1 MFALKP
7 FQENTIAKLKDQFL
21 NLWKSPH
28 VNIPLIFKS
37 PTGSGKTI
45 MMAQFLRDLVGDPRF
60 YGNDVAFVWLTFNEE
75 SYIQSKNKLFSYYG
89 GASEL
94 DLLDLNDLSRGKLN
108 KNSVFFI
115 NWQKIKGKSKESRK
129 LRKDNEWGLTFDSFI
144 EKTKEDGRMLIV
156 IIDEDHIGSDTELA
170 QEIIDGLIQP
180 KITIRVSATPKYL
193 PNAEDIAEQKGG
205 FVQAKREE
213 VIEAGLIKEKI
224 IFQTEE
230 DLNRKDFK
238 GIDQD
243 EILLELAYQKRQDLI
258 KHYKTLGAEVNPL
271 VMIQLPNDDQA
282 NKDTATTNKQA
293 IVLSYL
299 KEKGVLEDE
308 IAIWLSQ
315 EKMNLEYIEDN
326 KSPIS
331 FLLFKQAAATG
342 WDCPR
347 ASVLVM
353 FREIKN
359 PTFAIQTVGRI
370 LRMPFG
376 SHFSIPELNLGYLY
390 TNYKRNE
397 VLMEYGKSKTDNRPA
412 IYGSY
417 RKPDVEPIMIESVFM
432 SRTDY
437 NDLGDTF
444 QEAFSDVANTYF
456 NILGKDTPA
465 QVMKKLET
473 KNLEISPSVTNGL
486 IVGVEIDDYDN
497 FTKELIAEGGSHD
510 QEMSQ
515 HDLERLY
522 NLLCFKHISG
532 QVDENKKFA
541 PERSWG
547 KLKTALNVWLLK
559 ATEQNRQTIYKIVV
573 NDLLNQTSI
582 LAPIIGV
589 ALKKYRPI
597 REKEVNKKSERSKRI
612 ETIEIPREALFFT
625 DQYEELNVKKSALKP
640 FYIEK
645 DYKGEDNEKEFI
657 KFLESNKDVI
667 WWYKNG
673 DVGSEFFSISY
684 YNLDENKE
692 KLFYPD
698 WIFKAK
704 NKVWI
709 VDTKKGSTAEM
720 SDTKYKAEALQEWL
734 KNRKDF
740 NGGIVVQDGPNGW
753 KVNTNKTYS
762 YSPSFDKWDNLK
774 DSI

>member
-28 VNIPLIFKS
+28 DNIPLVFKS

-45 MMAQFLRDLVGDPRF
+45 MMAQFLRDLVGVPRF
-60 YGNDVAFVWLTFNEE
+60 YGNDVGFIWLTFNEE

-108 KNSVFFI
+108 KNSIFFI

-144 EKTKEDGRMLIV
+144 EKTKEDGRKLIV
-156 IIDEDHIGSDTELA
+156 IIDEEHIGSDTELA

-258 KHYKTLGAEVNPL
+258 KHYKTLGVEVNPL

-282 NKDTATTNKQA
+282 NKDTTTTNKQA

-308 IAIWLSQ
+308 ISIWLSQ
-315 EKMNLEYIEDN
+315 EKVNLEYIEDN

-376 SHFSIPELNLGYLY
+376 SHFPIPELNLGYLY

-397 VLMEYGKSKTDNRPA
+397 VLTEYGKSKTDNRPA

-417 RKPDVEPIMIESVFM
+417 RKPEIEPIMIESVFM

-444 QEAFSDVANTYF
+444 QETFSDVANTHF
-456 NILGKDTPA
+456 NILVKDTPA

-473 KNLEISPSVTNGL
+473 RNLEISPIVTNGL

-497 FTKELIAEGGSHD
+497 FTKELITEGGSHD

-532 QVDENKKFA
+532 QIDENKKFA

-559 ATEQNRQTIYKIVV
+559 VTEQNRQAIYKIVV
-573 NDLLNQTSI
+573 NDLLNQTSV

-589 ALKKYRPI
+589 ALEKYRPI

-684 YNLDENKE
+684 YNPDENKE

-698 WIFKAK
+698 WIFKTK

-709 VDTKKGSTAEM
+709 VDTKKGSTAEIL
-720 SDTKYKAEALQEWL
+720 DTKYKAEALQKWL
-734 KNRKDF
+734 KSNKDF
-740 NGGIVVQDGPNGW
+740 VGGIAVQDGPNGW
-753 KVNTNKTYS
+753 MVNSNTKYS
-762 YSPSFDKWDNLK
+762 YSPSFDNWDNLK
-774 DSI
+774 DVI

>member
-7 FQENTIAKLKDQFL
+7 FQETTVSKLKNQFL
-21 NLWKSPH
+21 SLWKSSH
-28 VNIPLIFKS
+28 ENIPIVFKS

-45 MMAQFLRDLVGDPRF
+45 MMAQFLRDIVGDPRF
-60 YGNDVAFVWLTFNEE
+60 YGNDVAFIWLTFNEE

-94 DLLDLNDLSRGKLN
+94 DLLDLNDLTRGKMSR
-108 KNSVFFI
+108 NSVFFI

-144 EKTKEDGRMLIV
+144 EKTKEDNLKLVV
-156 IIDEDHIGSDTELA
+156 IIDEEHIGSDTELA
-170 QEIIDGLIQP
+170 DEIINGLIQP
-180 KITIRVSATPKYL
+180 KITIRVSATPKFI

-205 FVQAKREE
+205 FVQAKRED

-230 DLNRKDFK
+230 DLNRKDLK
-238 GIDQD
+238 GVDQD
-243 EILLELAYQKRQDLI
+243 EILLELAYQKREDLI
-258 KHYKTLGAEVNPL
+258 TLYKSINIEVNPL
-271 VMIQLPNDDQA
+271 VMVQLPNDDQA
-282 NKDTATTNKQA
+282 NKDTTSTNKQT
-293 IVLSYL
+293 IVLDYL
-299 KEKGVLEDE
+299 KKKGVQDDE

-315 EKMNLEYIEDN
+315 EKINLEYIENN

-331 FLLFKQAAATG
+331 FLIFKQAAATG

-376 SHFSIPELNLGYLY
+376 SHFPIPELNLGYLY

-397 VLMEYGKSKTDNRPA
+397 VLTEYGKSKVDNRPS
-412 IYGSY
+412 IYVSH
-417 RKPDVEPIMIESVFM
+417 RKPEVDPVMIESVFM

-444 QEAFSDVANTYF
+444 QETFIETANKYF
-456 NILGKDTPA
+456 NINPTDTSV
-465 QVMKKLET
+465 QVINKLKT
-473 KNLEISPSVTNGL
+473 KNLENNPSVTNGL

-497 FTKELIAEGGSHD
+497 FTKELISEGSNHD
-510 QEMSQ
+510 QEISQ

-522 NLLCFKHISG
+522 NLICFKFIS
-532 QVDENKKFA
+532 QQIDENKKFA

-547 KLKTALNVWLLK
+547 KLKTALNVWLLN
-559 ATEQNRQTIYKIVV
+559 TTQQNRQHIYKLLV
-573 NDLLNQTSI
+573 NDLLSQSSI
-582 LAPIIGV
+582 LAPVIGI
-589 ALKKYRPI
+589 ALEKYRTI

-612 ETIEIPREALFFT
+612 ETIEIPRESLFFT
-625 DQYEELNVKKSALKP
+625 DQYEEMKVKKYAMHP

-645 DYKGEDNEKEFI
+645 DYTGEANEKEFI
-657 KFLESNKDVI
+657 KFLEENKDVS

-673 DVGSEFFSISY
+673 DTGSEFFSISY
-684 YNLDENKE
+684 NNLDENKE

-698 WIFKAK
+698 WIFKIK
-704 NKVWI
+704 DTIWI
-709 VDTKKGSTAEM
+709 VDTKKGSTAEIA
-720 SDTKYKAEALQEWL
+720 DTKYKAEALQEWL
-734 KNRKDF
+734 KNKKNFD
-740 NGGIVVQDGPNGW
+740 GGIVVKDGPNGW
-753 KVNTNKTYS
+753 KINSNKKYA
-762 YSPSFDKWDNLK
+762 YDPSFKEWRNLNFN
-774 DSI
+774 

>member
-28 VNIPLIFKS
+28 DNIPLVFKS

-60 YGNDVAFVWLTFNEE
+60 YGNDVGFIWLTFNEE

-108 KNSVFFI
+108 KNSIFFI

-144 EKTKEDGRMLIV
+144 EKTKEDGRKLIV
-156 IIDEDHIGSDTELA
+156 IIDEEHIGSDTELA

-258 KHYKTLGAEVNPL
+258 KHYKTLGVEVNPL
-271 VMIQLPNDDQA
+271 IMIQLPNDDQA
-282 NKDTATTNKQA
+282 NKDTTTTNKQT
-293 IVLSYL
+293 IVLNYL
-299 KEKGVLEDE
+299 KGKGVLEDE
-308 IAIWLSQ
+308 IAMWLSQ
-315 EKMNLEYIEDN
+315 EKVNLEYIEDN

-376 SHFSIPELNLGYLY
+376 SHFPIPELNLGYLY

-417 RKPDVEPIMIESVFM
+417 RKQEIEPVMIESVFM

-444 QEAFSDVANTYF
+444 QETFSDVANTYF

-559 ATEQNRQTIYKIVV
+559 VTEQNRQVIYKIVV
-573 NDLLNQTSI
+573 NDLLNQTSV

-589 ALKKYRPI
+589 ALEKYRPI

-684 YNLDENKE
+684 YNPDENKE

-698 WIFKAK
+698 WIFKTK

-709 VDTKKGSTAEM
+709 VDTKKGSTAEI

-734 KNRKDF
+734 KNKIGF

-753 KVNTNKTYS
+753 KVNINKSYS
-762 YSPSFDKWDNLK
+762 YSLSFDKWDNLK
-774 DSI
+774 DVI

>member
-21 NLWKSPH
+21 TLWKSPH
-28 VNIPLIFKS
+28 DNIPLVFKS

-60 YGNDVAFVWLTFNEE
+60 YGNDIAFIWLTFNEE

-94 DLLDLNDLSRGKLN
+94 DLLDLNDLNRGKLN

-115 NWQKIKGKSKESRK
+115 NWQKIKGTSKESRK

-144 EKTKEDGRMLIV
+144 EKTKEDGRNLVVIV
-156 IIDEDHIGSDTELA
+156 DEEHIGADTQLA
-170 QEIIDGLIQP
+170 DEIFNLISP
-180 KITIRVSATPKYL
+180 KITIRVSATPKYV
-193 PNAEDIAEQKGG
+193 PNAEEMSEQRGG

-230 DLNRKDFK
+230 DLNRKDLK

-243 EILLELAYQKRQDLI
+243 EILLELAFQKRQDLI
-258 KHYKTLGAEVNPL
+258 KHYKKLGVEVNPL

-282 NKDTATTNKQA
+282 GKDTTTTSKQE
-293 IVLSYL
+293 IVKNYL
-299 KEKGVLEDE
+299 KEKGVPEDE
-308 IAIWLSQ
+308 VAIWLSQ
-315 EKMNLEYIEDN
+315 EKVNLEYIEDN

-376 SHFSIPELNLGYLY
+376 THFPLPELNLGYLY

-397 VLMEYGKSKTDNRPA
+397 VIAEYGKNKSDNRPA

-417 RKPDVEPIMIESVFM
+417 RRTDIKPITVESVFM

-437 NDLGDTF
+437 NDLGDSF
-444 QEAFSDVANTYF
+444 QETFIEVANKYF
-456 NILGKDTPA
+456 GIGKDTPTQA
-465 QVMKKLET
+465 LKKLEA
-473 KNLEISPSVTNGL
+473 KNLEIKPSVTNGL

-510 QEMSQ
+510 QEISQ

-522 NLLCFKHISG
+522 NLLCFKFISH

-547 KLKTALNVWLLK
+547 KLKTALNVWLLNI
-559 ATEQNRQTIYKIVV
+559 TEQNRQSIYKLVV
-573 NDLLNQTSI
+573 NDLLSQSSV
-582 LAPIIGV
+582 LAPVIST
-589 ALKKYRPI
+589 ALEKYRLI
-597 REKEVNKKSERSKRI
+597 REKEVNKKSERSKRT
-612 ETIEIPREALFFT
+612 ETIEIPRESLFFT
-625 DQYEELNVKKSALKP
+625 DQYEEMKVKKSAMQP
-640 FYIEK
+640 FYIESG
-645 DYKGEDNEKEFI
+645 YKGEANEREFI
-657 KFLESNKDVI
+657 KFLEDSKDVI

-673 DVGSEFFSISY
+673 DTGSEFFSISY
-684 YNLDENKE
+684 YNTDENKE

-698 WIFKAK
+698 WIIQTK
-704 NKVWI
+704 NTTWI
-709 VDTKKGSTAEM
+709 VDTKKGSTAEIT
-720 SDTKYKAEALQEWL
+720 DTKYKAEALQEWL
-734 KNRKDF
+734 KGKKGF
-740 NGGIVVQDGPNGW
+740 AGGIIVQDGPNGW
-753 KVNTNKTYS
+753 KVNTNKTYT
-762 YSPSFDKWDNLK
+762 YSPSFEKWNNLK
-774 DSI
+774 DVI

>member
-7 FQENTIAKLKDQFL
+7 FQETTIAKLKDNFL
-21 NLWKSPH
+21 SLWKSPH
-28 VNIPLIFKS
+28 ENIPLVFKS

-45 MMAQFLRDLVGDPRF
+45 MLAQFLRDIVGDPRF
-60 YGNDVAFVWLTFNEE
+60 YGNDVAFVWLAFNEE
-75 SYIQSKNKLFSYYG
+75 SYVQSKNKLSSYYG

-94 DLLDLNDLSRGKLN
+94 ELLDLNDLNQGKMN

-144 EKTKEDGRMLIV
+144 NKTKEDGCKLVV
-156 IIDEDHIGSDTELA
+156 IIDEEHIGSDTELA
-170 QEIIDGLIQP
+170 GEIIDGLIQP
-180 KITIRVSATPKYL
+180 KITIRVSATPKYV
-193 PNAEDIAEQKGG
+193 PDAEEMAEQKGG

-230 DLNRKDFK
+230 DLDKK
-238 GIDQD
+238 GLKGMDQD
-243 EILLELAYQKRQDLI
+243 DLLLELAYQKRQDI
-258 KHYKTLGAEVNPL
+258 VEHYKSIDVEVNPL
-271 VMIQLPNDDQA
+271 VMIQLPNDDRA
-282 NKDTATTNKQA
+282 GKETTAINKQD
-293 IVLSYL
+293 IVINFL
-299 KEKGVLEDE
+299 KDKGVLEDE

-315 EKMNLEYIEDN
+315 EKVNLEQVEDN

-347 ASVLVM
+347 ASILVM

-376 SHFSIPELNLGYLY
+376 SHFPIPKLNLGYLY

-397 VLMEYGKSKTDNRPA
+397 VLTEYGKSNTDNRPA
-412 IYGSY
+412 VYGSY
-417 RKPDVEPIMIESVFM
+417 RRPEITPEVVESMFM

-437 NDLGDTF
+437 NDLGDSF
-444 QEAFSDVANTYF
+444 QETFSNVASEYF
-456 NILGKDTPA
+456 DIKQKDIPSEVIKKLGS
-465 QVMKKLET
+465 KKLET
-473 KNLEISPSVTNGL
+473 KPSVTNGL

-522 NLLCFKHISG
+522 NLLCFKFISH

-547 KLKTALNVWLLK
+547 KLKTAINVWLLNITGK
-559 ATEQNRQTIYKIVV
+559 DRKYIYTLVV
-573 NDLLNQTSI
+573 NDLLNQSSVLSPVIAT
-582 LAPIIGV
+582 
-589 ALKKYRPI
+589 ALEQYRSV

-612 ETIEIPREALFFT
+612 EEIELPPASLFFT
-625 DQYEELNVKKSALKP
+625 DQYKEMKVKKSALTP
-640 FYIEK
+640 FYMHSN
-645 DYKGEDNEKEFI
+645 YKGEINEKDFI
-657 KFLESNKDVI
+657 KFLEENKDVV
-667 WWYKNG
+667 WWHKNG
-673 DVGSEFFSISY
+673 DTGSEFFSISY
-684 YNLDENKE
+684 YNPEENKE

-698 WIFKAK
+698 WIFKTETAL
-704 NKVWI
+704 WI
-709 VDTKKGSTAEM
+709 VDTKKGSTAEII
-720 SDTKYKAEALQEWL
+720 DTKYKAEALQEWL
-734 KNRKDF
+734 EGRKNIK
-740 NGGIVVQDGPNGW
+740 GGIVVPDGPNGW
-753 KVNTNKTYS
+753 KVNSNKKYS
-762 YSPSFDKWDNLK
+762 YSSSFDKWNNLK
-774 DSI
+774 DVI

>member
-7 FQENTIAKLKDQFL
+7 FQEKTIAKLKDQFL
-21 NLWKSPH
+21 HLWKSPH
-28 VNIPLIFKS
+28 TNIPLIFKS

-45 MMAQFLRDLVGDPRF
+45 MLAQFLRDIVGDPRF
-60 YGNDVAFVWLTFNEE
+60 YGNDVAFIWLTFNEE

-94 DLLDLNDLSRGKLN
+94 DLLDLNDLTRGKLS

-115 NWQKIKGKSKESRK
+115 NWQKIKGKSKESRV
-129 LRKDNEWGLTFDSFI
+129 LRKDNEWGLTFDNFI
-144 EKTKEDGRMLIV
+144 EKTKDEGRKLVV
-156 IIDEDHIGSDTELA
+156 IIDEEHIGSDTELA
-170 QEIIDGLIQP
+170 QEIIDELIQP
-180 KITIRVSATPKYL
+180 KITIRVSATPKYI
-193 PNAEDIAEQKGG
+193 PNAEDIADQKGG
-205 FVQAKREE
+205 FIQAKRED
-213 VIEAGLIKEKI
+213 VIEAGLIKEKV

-238 GIDQD
+238 NIDQD
-243 EILLELAYQKRQDLI
+243 EILLELAYQRRLDTI
-258 KHYKTLGAEVNPL
+258 KHYKSINIDVNPL

-282 NKDTATTNKQA
+282 SKDTTTINKQNV
-293 IVLSYL
+293 VLNYL
-299 KEKGVLEDE
+299 KRKGVSDNE

-315 EKMNLEYIEDN
+315 EKINLDYIEN
-326 KSPIS
+326 SKSPIS

-376 SHFSIPELNLGYLY
+376 SHFPIPELNFGYLY

-397 VLMEYGKSKTDNRPA
+397 VLTEYSKNKTDNRPA
-412 IYGSY
+412 IYGSH
-417 RKPDVEPIMIESVFM
+417 RKPEINPVVVESVFM
-432 SRTDY
+432 SSTDY

-444 QEAFSDVANTYF
+444 QEIFSEIANKYF
-456 NILGKDTPA
+456 NISNKDTA
-465 QVMKKLET
+465 NQAIKKLEA
-473 KNLEISPSVTNGL
+473 KNLETNPSVTNGL

-497 FTKELIAEGGSHD
+497 FTKELINEGGSHN

-522 NLLCFKHISG
+522 NLLCFKHISK

-559 ATEQNRQTIYKIVV
+559 TTEKSRQNMYMIVV
-573 NDLLNQTSI
+573 NDLLSQASV
-582 LAPIIGV
+582 LAPIIGD
-589 ALKKYRPI
+589 ALEKYRPI
-597 REKEVNKKSERSKRI
+597 REKEVNKKSDRSKRI
-612 ETIEIPREALFFT
+612 ETIEIPRDTLFFT
-625 DQYEELNVKKSALKP
+625 DQYEEMKVKKSAMSP

-657 KFLESNKDVI
+657 KLLEENKNVL

-673 DVGSEFFSISY
+673 DTGSEFFSISY
-684 YNLDENKE
+684 YNQDENKE

-698 WIFKAK
+698 WIVKT
-704 NKVWI
+704 NKDIWI
-709 VDTKKGSTAEM
+709 IDTKKGVTAELK
-720 SDTKYKAEALQEWL
+720 DTKYKAEALQNWVKGR
-734 KNRKDF
+734 KNF
-740 NGGIVVQDGPNGW
+740 VGGIAVKDGPNGW
-753 KVNTNKTYS
+753 KINSNNNYLYTQSLADWN
-762 YSPSFDKWDNLK
+762 NLNFN
-774 DSI
+774 

>member
-7 FQENTIAKLKDQFL
+7 FQETSISKLKNQFL
-21 NLWKSPH
+21 SLWKSPH
-28 VNIPLIFKS
+28 SNIPIVFKS
-37 PTGSGKTI
+37 PTGSGKTL

-60 YGNDVAFVWLTFNEE
+60 YSNEVAFIWLTFNEE
-75 SYIQSKNKLFSYYG
+75 SYVQSKNKLFSYYG

-94 DLLDLNDLSRGKLN
+94 DLLDLNDLTRGKMN
-108 KNSVFFI
+108 KNSIFFI

-144 EKTKEDGRMLIV
+144 QKTKENGLNLVV
-156 IIDEDHIGSDTELA
+156 IIDEEHIGSDTELA
-170 QEIIDGLIQP
+170 QEIIDGLIKP
-180 KITIRVSATPKYL
+180 KITIRVSATPKYI

-205 FVQAKREE
+205 FVQAKRED

-238 GIDQD
+238 GVDQD
-243 EILLELAYQKRQDLI
+243 EILLELAYQKRQDII
-258 KHYKTLGAEVNPL
+258 KHYRSINVEVNPL

-282 NKDTATTNKQA
+282 NKDTTTTNKQT
-293 IVLSYL
+293 IVLNYL
-299 KEKGVLEDE
+299 QEKGVKEDE

-315 EKMNLEYIEDN
+315 EKVNLEYIEDN

-331 FLLFKQAAATG
+331 FLVFKQAAATG

-376 SHFSIPELNLGYLY
+376 SHFPIPELNLGYLF

-397 VLMEYGKSKTDNRPA
+397 VLTEYGKSKTDNRPA

-417 RKPDVEPIMIESVFM
+417 RKSEIQPVKIESVFM

-444 QEAFSDVANTYF
+444 QETFSDVANNYF
-456 NILGKDTPA
+456 NITTKDTSSR
-465 QVMKKLET
+465 VIKKLEI
-473 KNLEISPSVTNGL
+473 KNLDINPSVTNGL

-497 FTKELIAEGGSHD
+497 FTKELIAEGSSHD

-522 NLLCFKHISG
+522 NLLCFKFISQ
-532 QVDENKKFA
+532 QVDEKKKFA

-547 KLKTALNVWLLK
+547 KLKTALNVWLLNITK
-559 ATEQNRQTIYKIVV
+559 QSRQNIYKLVV
-573 NDLLNQTSI
+573 SDLLNQSSI
-582 LAPIIGV
+582 LAPVIGT
-589 ALKKYRPI
+589 ALEKYRII
-597 REKEVNKKSERSKRI
+597 REKEINKKSERSKRT
-612 ETIEIPREALFFT
+612 ETIEIPRESLFFT
-625 DQYEELNVKKSALKP
+625 DQYEEIKVKKCAMQP

-645 DYKGEDNEKEFI
+645 DYKGEVNEKEFI
-657 KFLESNKDVI
+657 KFLESNKDVV

-673 DVGSEFFSISY
+673 DTGSEFFSISY
-684 YNLDENKE
+684 HNPDENKE

-698 WIFKAK
+698 WIFKTK
-704 NKVWI
+704 NKIWI
-709 VDTKKGSTAEM
+709 IDTKKGSTAEIT
-720 SDTKYKAEALQEWL
+720 DTKYKAEALQEWL
-734 KNRKDF
+734 KDKKNF
-740 NGGIVVQDGPNGW
+740 SGGIVVQDGPNGW
-753 KVNTNKTYS
+753 KINTNKTYT
-762 YSPSFDKWDNLK
+762 YSVSFEKWNNLK
-774 DSI
+774 DII

>member
-21 NLWKSPH
+21 HLWKSPH
-28 VNIPLIFKS
+28 TNIPLVFKS

-45 MMAQFLRDLVGDPRF
+45 MMAQFLRDIVGDPRF
-60 YGNDVAFVWLTFNEE
+60 YGNDVAFIWLTFNEE

-94 DLLDLNDLSRGKLN
+94 DLLDLNDLTRGKLS

-115 NWQKIKGKSKESRK
+115 NWQKIKGKSKESRV
-129 LRKDNEWGLTFDSFI
+129 LRKDNEWGLTFDNFI
-144 EKTKEDGRMLIV
+144 EKTKDEGRKLVV
-156 IIDEDHIGSDTELA
+156 IIDEEHIGSDTELA
-170 QEIIDGLIQP
+170 QEIIDELIQP
-180 KITIRVSATPKYL
+180 KITIRVSATPKYI
-193 PNAEDIAEQKGG
+193 PNAEDIADQKGG
-205 FVQAKREE
+205 FIQAKRED
-213 VIEAGLIKEKI
+213 VIEAGLIKEKV

-238 GIDQD
+238 NIDQD
-243 EILLELAYQKRQDLI
+243 EILLELAYQRRLDTI
-258 KHYKTLGAEVNPL
+258 KHYKSINIDVNPL

-282 NKDTATTNKQA
+282 SKDTTTINKQNV
-293 IVLSYL
+293 VLNYL
-299 KEKGVLEDE
+299 KGKGVNDNE

-315 EKMNLEYIEDN
+315 EKINLDYIEN
-326 KSPIS
+326 SKSPIS

-376 SHFSIPELNLGYLY
+376 SHFPIPELNFGYLY

-397 VLMEYGKSKTDNRPA
+397 VLTEYSKNKTDNRPA
-412 IYGSY
+412 IYGSH
-417 RKPDVEPIMIESVFM
+417 RKPEINPVVVESVFM

-444 QEAFSDVANTYF
+444 QEIFSEIANKYF
-456 NILGKDTPA
+456 NISNKDTA
-465 QVMKKLET
+465 NQAIKKLEA
-473 KNLEISPSVTNGL
+473 KNLETNPSVTNGL

-497 FTKELIAEGGSHD
+497 FTKELINEGGSHN

-522 NLLCFKHISG
+522 NLMCFKHISK

-559 ATEQNRQTIYKIVV
+559 TTEKSRQNMYMIVV
-573 NDLLNQTSI
+573 NDLLSQTSV
-582 LAPIIGV
+582 LAPIIGD
-589 ALKKYRPI
+589 ALEKYRPI
-597 REKEVNKKSERSKRI
+597 REKEVNKKSDRSKRI
-612 ETIEIPREALFFT
+612 ETIEIPRDTLFFT
-625 DQYEELNVKKSALKP
+625 DQYEEMKVKKSAMSP

-657 KFLESNKDVI
+657 KLLEENKNVV

-673 DVGSEFFSISY
+673 DTGSEFFSISY
-684 YNLDENKE
+684 YNQDENKE

-698 WIFKAK
+698 WIVKT
-704 NKVWI
+704 NKDIWI
-709 VDTKKGSTAEM
+709 IDTKKGVTAELK
-720 SDTKYKAEALQEWL
+720 DTKYKAEALQNWVKER
-734 KNRKDF
+734 KNF
-740 NGGIVVQDGPNGW
+740 VGGIAVKDGPNGW
-753 KVNTNKTYS
+753 KINSNNNYLYTQS
-762 YSPSFDKWDNLK
+762 LK
-774 DSI
+774 DWNNLNFN

>member
-1 MFALKP
+1 MIK
-7 FQENTIAKLKDQFL
+7 FQKIQRQ
-21 NLWKSPH
+21 
-28 VNIPLIFKS
+28 
-37 PTGSGKTI
+37 PT
-45 MMAQFLRDLVGDPRF
+45 
-60 YGNDVAFVWLTFNEE
+60 
-75 SYIQSKNKLFSYYG
+75 NKLLF
-89 GASEL
+89 
-94 DLLDLNDLSRGKLN
+94 
-108 KNSVFFI
+108 
-115 NWQKIKGKSKESRK
+115 
-129 LRKDNEWGLTFDSFI
+129 
-144 EKTKEDGRMLIV
+144 
-156 IIDEDHIGSDTELA
+156 
-170 QEIIDGLIQP
+170 
-180 KITIRVSATPKYL
+180 
-193 PNAEDIAEQKGG
+193 
-205 FVQAKREE
+205 
-213 VIEAGLIKEKI
+213 
-224 IFQTEE
+224 
-230 DLNRKDFK
+230 
-238 GIDQD
+238 
-243 EILLELAYQKRQDLI
+243 
-258 KHYKTLGAEVNPL
+258 LG
-271 VMIQLPNDDQA
+271 
-282 NKDTATTNKQA
+282 
-293 IVLSYL
+293 YL
-299 KEKGVLEDE
+299 KEKGILEDE

-315 EKMNLEYIEDN
+315 EKVNLEYIEDN

-376 SHFSIPELNLGYLY
+376 THFSIPELNLGYLY

-397 VLMEYGKSKTDNRPA
+397 VLTEYGKSKTDNRPA

-417 RKPDVEPIMIESVFM
+417 RKPEIEPVVLESVFM

-444 QEAFSDVANTYF
+444 QETFSDVANSYF
-456 NILGKDTPA
+456 GILNKDTSTQA
-465 QVMKKLET
+465 VKKLEA
-473 KNLEISPSVTNGL
+473 KNLETKPSVTNGL

-510 QEMSQ
+510 QDMSQ

-532 QVDENKKFA
+532 QIDENKKFA

-559 ATEQNRQTIYKIVV
+559 TTEMNRQDIYKIVV
-573 NDLLNQTSI
+573 NDLLSQTST
-582 LAPIIGV
+582 LAPVIGI
-589 ALKKYRPI
+589 ALDKYRPI

-612 ETIEIPREALFFT
+612 ETIEIPRESLFFT
-625 DQYEELNVKKSALKP
+625 DQYEEMEVKKSALKP

-657 KFLESNKDVI
+657 KFLESNKDII

-673 DVGSEFFSISY
+673 NTGSEFFSISY
-684 YNLDENKE
+684 HNPDENKE

-698 WIFKAK
+698 WIFKTK

-709 VDTKKGSTAEM
+709 VDTKKGSTAEIA
-720 SDTKYKAEALQEWL
+720 DTKYKAEALQAWL
-734 KNRKDF
+734 KDNKNF
-740 NGGIVVQDGPNGW
+740 VGGIAVQDGPNGW
-753 KVNTNKTYS
+753 KIQNGKTYS
-762 YSPSFDKWDNLK
+762 YNHTFNGWFNLK
-774 DSI
+774 DVL